1 MAVFLPKFS
10 MVKILKMPKFSMK
23 KPRRGMAGLLCD
35 EDFALFCLVSVWLY
49 GIGERSFHPVEL
61 VEAVGLGGIERLEGR
76 FDMRDDGKVEI
87 LDSHDHHLGDFVCSV
102 GVEVGVV
109 LEGFHLSRV
118 CVSRIV
124 DE

>member
-1 MAVFLPKFS
+1 
-10 MVKILKMPKFSMK
+10 
-23 KPRRGMAGLLCD
+23 MAGLLCD
-35 EDFALFCLVSVWLY
+35 EDYALFCLVSVGLY
-49 GIGERSFHPVEL
+49 GVGEWSFHAVEV

-109 LEGFHLSRV
+109 LEGFHLPWEG
-118 CVSRIV
+118 VSRIV